1 MIDIEIA
8 DAKADLVIEKQRL
21 EALEKALALAK
32 ANMEKILE
40 YVQSQDANFVLVNA
54 YADNAAFDV
63 SALNAAL
70 DVLKNLGISIPGV
83 I

>member
-1 MIDIEIA
+1 MKIE
-8 DAKADLVIEKQRL
+8 QHRL
-21 EALEKALALAK
+21 EALENALALAK

-40 YVQSQDANFVLVNA
+40 YVQSQDANFVLVNG

-63 SALNAAL
+63 SALTAAL